1 MNEIVFFLVEEA
13 ARLLGAALA
22 GLLAAGAFW
31 LVLQDDNEALIQNR
45 AAGTGDCAPWTFTG
59 KGGRK

>member
-1 MNEIVFFLVEEA
+1 MLDVILFLIEEA

-31 LVLQDDNEALIQNR
+31 LVLLDDNEALIQNR
-45 AAGTGDCAPWTFTG
+45 DAGTGDCAPWTFTG

>member
-1 MNEIVFFLVEEA
+1 MLDVVFFLVEEA
-13 ARLLGAALA
+13 ARLLVASLA
-22 GLLAAGAFW
+22 GLLAAGVFW
-31 LVLQDDNEALIQNR
+31 LVVLNDNETIIQNL

>member
-1 MNEIVFFLVEEA
+1 MNEIVFFLIEEA

>member
-1 MNEIVFFLVEEA
+1 MLDVVFFLAEEA

-22 GLLAAGAFW
+22 GLLAAVAFW
-31 LVLQDDNEALIQNR
+31 MVLLDDNETIIQNR
-45 AAGTGDCAPWTFTG
+45 AAGMDDYVPWTFTG

>member
-1 MNEIVFFLVEEA
+1 MLDVILFLIEEA

-22 GLLAAGAFW
+22 GLLVSGAFW
-31 LVLQDDNEALIQNR
+31 LVLLDDNEALIQNR

>member
-1 MNEIVFFLVEEA
+1 MLDVILFLIEEA

-22 GLLAAGAFW
+22 GLLVSGAFW
-31 LVLQDDNEALIQNR
+31 LVLLDDNEAFIQNR

>member
-45 AAGTGDCAPWTFTG
+45 AAGTGDCAPWTFTA

>member
-31 LVLQDDNEALIQNR
+31 LVLLDDNEALIQNR

>member
-1 MNEIVFFLVEEA
+1 MNEIVFFLIEEA

-31 LVLQDDNEALIQNR
+31 LVLLDDNEALIQNR

>member
-22 GLLAAGAFW
+22 GLLASGAFW

>member
-1 MNEIVFFLVEEA
+1 MLDVILFLIEEA

-31 LVLQDDNEALIQNR
+31 LVLLDDNEALIQNR